1 MAFSEGQAWEDADLL
16 WSGLDSIKARIPEPI
31 FAALRSTRNPRYFVL
46 LNIFM
51 FVCLGV
57 ERSTFYISPPII
69 GDFPLPRSAMS
80 PWRPRRAL
88 LSNFSVFT
96 AFAANAVI
104 NVSTGALLDPIK
116 FSVGLEPAK
125 VPLALGEKLAMFSA
139 GPLVVA
145 MARVVFFILR
155 FNISAEKQAGINQAR
170 EERFAKARG
179 AGAVAPVQ

>member
-16 WSGLDSIKARIPEPI
+16 WSGLDSIKAPVPEPI

-51 FVCLGV
+51 FVCLGM
-57 ERSTFYISPPII
+57 ERSTFYTSPPII

-104 NVSTGALLDPIK
+104 NVSAGAFLDPIK

-125 VPLALGEKLAMFSA
+125 VQLALGEKLAMFSA
-139 GPLVVA
+139 GPLG
-145 MARVVFFILR
+145 RRDGSRGLLH
-155 FNISAEKQAGINQAR
+155 SALQYLGGKAGRHQPG
-170 EERFAKARG
+170 ARG
-179 AGAVAPVQ
+179 ALCQGARRRRGRTG